1 MSNITE
7 KKKNDEFKEVAE
19 EPKAQQAVPSAQ
31 PLESQAGARSVKRI
45 YRSKKDRI
53 LGGVCGGFAEYFAI
67 DPVLM
72 RILWVIFLLA
82 GGSGVLAYIICWIII
97 PEKPE

>member
-1 MSNITE
+1 MTE

-19 EPKAQQAVPSAQ
+19 EPQARQAAPSAQ
-31 PLESQAGARSVKRI
+31 SSGHQAGAQQVKRL

-67 DPVLM
+67 DPVLV
-72 RILWVIFLLA
+72 RVLWVIFSLA
-82 GGSGVLAYIICWIII
+82 GGSGLLAYIICWIII